1 MQTMLSQIP
10 IFAGRARVITHLSGW
25 LLLAFMF
32 FYFLSGVR
40 SMEEAFG
47 RTGVNLSFMLAIFY
61 GNTRFLV
68 NRYLEIGRRSQYL
81 AIVVLVLLGSAFLR
95 SWIEVYWFGGSVF
108 RMYTQG
114 EDGAWRLFWGYFI
127 SFFLLWVF
135 STLYQLVENRHAL
148 AIQHLELGVRHQE
161 AQLNYLK
168 AQINPHFLFNT
179 LHNIYAAA
187 SLQHPKTA
195 EMVLRL
201 SDLLRYV
208 TYEAQAAQVPLEK
221 ELAQI
226 YAYLDLFQLK
236 SESPLPLKV
245 EVLGV
250 LQAWQIEPLL
260 LLPLVEN
267 ALKHGDLEMNSNAFL
282 QISLHLSPE
291 QLNFSVENSFDPSN
305 AQKDAVGGVG
315 LENVR
320 HRLALH
326 YASRHEFTASAREN
340 TFFAS
345 ITLYAQ

>member
-1 MQTMLSQIP
+1 MQTSFLQIP
-10 IFAGRARVITHLSGW
+10 IFAGRVRVITHLSGW

-40 SMEEAFG
+40 TVEEAFW
-47 RTGVNLSFMLAIFY
+47 RTGVNLGFMLALFY
-61 GNTRFLV
+61 GNARVLV
-68 NRYLEIGRRSQYL
+68 NRYLEKGRKVRYL
-81 AIVVLVLLGSAFLR
+81 GIAVIILLGSAFLR
-95 SWIEVYWFGGSVF
+95 SWIEEHLFGGSVF
-108 RMYTQG
+108 KVFTQVQ
-114 EDGAWRLFWGYFI
+114 DGSWRLFLGYFI
-127 SFFLLWVF
+127 SFFLLLVF
-135 STLYQLVENRHAL
+135 STLYQLVENRHL
-148 AIQHLELGVRHQE
+148 LEIQHLELGVRHQE

-208 TYEAQAAQVPLEK
+208 TYEAQAARVPLEK

-236 SESPLPLKV
+236 SENPLPLKV
-245 EVLGV
+245 EVLGA
-250 LQAWQIEPLL
+250 LHTWQIEPLL

-267 ALKHGDLEMNSNAFL
+267 ALKHGNLEMDSKAFL
-282 QISLHLSPE
+282 NISLHVTPE
-291 QLNFSVENSFDPSN
+291 QLHFSVENSFDPSN
-305 AQKDAVGGVG
+305 TQKDAVGGVG
-315 LENVR
+315 IENVR

-326 YASRHEFTASAREN
+326 YASAHEFKVSAREN
-340 TFFAS
+340 VFFAS
-345 ITLYAQ
+345 IILHAQ